1 MFEGERFALEH
12 GFTSLGQSPP
22 TQCPGLLDEA
32 EVWGSAPSGD
42 FQSHES
48 PNPHD
53 RCGRNFFQNINEQHL
68 AKELAEIGRCGRE
81 GSEVDSTLFDPKVR
95 LRPNRRPS
103 MAVAEA
109 AARSPSSEMDEADF
123 QQSSRTKPWLH
134 YESLRGA
141 TYPSGGTGPRWQDLT
156 HAEAQ
161 RLQEMYMRKKM
172 LDRKIRWLKLME
184 LPNPEREAKRT
195 LRLQQLKEAEE
206 KRVPGGGDMYP
217 VPFQDLHPG
226 HSKLQR
232 MEEGARLMELESRFR
247 ARIRQQK
254 LQNAAIVKAQKP
266 QVGELI
272 TDPIQ
277 RHVKRRLVRQREKIH
292 EGVEATLHVNSA
304 QIMHE
309 HLKGAAVSI
318 VRIRAKRPRSTQ
330 EIQYNLTSD
339 HDPEWVQRQ
348 LNILAPKLRSQLAVN
363 VNMGQ
368 TPNIK
373 FVPYAKSQEVRRKY
387 LWRFAK
393 AIQNQIPVGGGEV
406 KTK

>member
-1 MFEGERFALEH
+1 MASRHLANLLRRGAR
-12 GFTSLGQSPP
+12 GFST
-22 TQCPGLLDEA
+22 
-32 EVWGSAPSGD
+32 
-42 FQSHES
+42 
-48 PNPHD
+48 
-53 RCGRNFFQNINEQHL
+53 RNFFQNINEQHL

-81 GSEVDSTLFDPKVR
+81 GSEVESTLFDPKVR
-95 LRPNRRPS
+95 LRPHRRPS

-109 AARSPSSEMDEADF
+109 AARSASSEMDEADF

-161 RLQEMYMRKKM
+161 RLQEMYMKKKM

-184 LPNPEREAKRT
+184 LPNPEREAKRS
-195 LRLQQLKEAEE
+195 LKLQQLKEAEE

-217 VPFQDLHPG
+217 VPFQDMHPG

-232 MEEGARLMELESRFR
+232 LEEGARLMELESRFR

-254 LQNAAIVKAQKP
+254 LQHAAIVKAQKP

-292 EGVEATLHVNSA
+292 EGVEATLHVNSS

-339 HDPEWVQRQ
+339 HDPDWVQRQ